1 MRSVCS
7 EFIVFSHISSVINP
21 RVFYKDDLQNMNNS
35 LGTMELLNIACIDS
49 KVAFHRLQLKLTRI
63 QSIGMVKQIFCFGEK
78 HLHFVS
84 SANSEILF

>member
-1 MRSVCS
+1 
-7 EFIVFSHISSVINP
+7 
-21 RVFYKDDLQNMNNS
+21 
-35 LGTMELLNIACIDS
+35 MELLNIACIDS

-63 QSIGMVKQIFCFGEK
+63 QSIGMVKQFFCFGEK